1 MCDPHRKTAGTLKSW
16 ARYCRSQYDSA
27 LHDRKKE
34 KPGEAGLVTLFDL
47 YQGRPGS
54 DRRP

>member
-1 MCDPHRKTAGTLKSW
+1 M
-16 ARYCRSQYDSA
+16 RYCRSQYDSA